1 LFCQFI
7 DFLVHPN
14 QFAWPCHLFV
24 S

>member
-7 DFLVHPN
+7 DFLVHPY
-14 QFAWPCHLFV
+14 QFTWPCHLFV